1 MEEWKEYKLSDIC
14 DYGKDRIEVSSL
26 DNSNYISTEN
36 MLPNRAGV
44 TTATTLP
51 TGELTP
57 SFEIDDTLVSNIRP
71 YFKKIWKATFSGGCS
86 ADVLVFKAK
95 ENISKD
101 YLYYV
106 LADDEFFKYSM
117 ATSKGTKMPRGDK
130 TSIMNYPVKLPHLPT
145 QQKIAAILSSFD
157 DKIELNN
164 KINDNLEQQ
173 AKAIFKSWFV
183 DFEPFGGE
191 MPENWQIGKLSD
203 IAEISSGKRPPMK
216 QTDITNEV
224 QIPLVGAASIM
235 GYTNRTLYNE
245 PILITGRVGTH
256 GIIQRFRTECW
267 PSDNTLVVKAES
279 YEYVY
284 QLMRNI
290 DYGNMNRGSTQ
301 PLITQSDL
309 GKIEC
314 IIPDTGT
321 LLKFEK
327 IIGSVFE
334 KHFANC
340 RENQTLANLR
350 DTLLPKLMSGEI
362 DVDSVQL

>member
-1 MEEWKEYKLSDIC
+1 MIFGEYK
-14 DYGKDRIEVSSL
+14 
-26 DNSNYISTEN
+26 
-36 MLPNRAGV
+36 
-44 TTATTLP
+44 
-51 TGELTP
+51 GE
-57 SFEIDDTLVSNIRP
+57 
-71 YFKKIWKATFSGGCS
+71 
-86 ADVLVFKAK
+86 
-95 ENISKD
+95 
-101 YLYYV
+101 
-106 LADDEFFKYSM
+106 
-117 ATSKGTKMPRGDK
+117 
-130 TSIMNYPVKLPHLPT
+130 
-145 QQKIAAILSSFD
+145 
-157 DKIELNN
+157 

-173 AKAIFKSWFV
+173 AQSIFKSWFV
-183 DFEPFGGE
+183 DFEQFGGE

-321 LLKFEK
+321 LFKFEK

-350 DTLLPKLMSGEI
+350 DTLLPKLMSGEL
-362 DVDSVQL
+362 DVDSIQL